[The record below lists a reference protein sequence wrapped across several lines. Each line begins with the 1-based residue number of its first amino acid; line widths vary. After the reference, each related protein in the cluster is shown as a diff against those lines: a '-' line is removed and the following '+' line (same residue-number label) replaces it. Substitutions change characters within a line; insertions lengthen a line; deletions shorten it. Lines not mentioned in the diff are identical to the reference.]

1 MIGFGGVLREFG
13 GVLGSLRGS
22 RGGCLTPVG
31 NLLPLQKS
39 FTAPDLHTA
48 PQPCQ
53 PDRLVTFSFLLDYF
67 YCDQD

>member
-22 RGGCLTPVG
+22 RGGCLTPIG

-39 FTAPDLHTA
+39 CTAPDLVPNTTHQLA
-48 PQPCQ
+48 YVN
-53 PDRLVTFSFLLDYF
+53 RVVLAG
-67 YCDQD
+67 